1 LLFPDSLFFFGGE
14 YRHPAKIMSAK
25 SVKIWQIA
33 TKLSLLAIFVTIWAN
48 PASLFAQ
55 RARFGDSFV
64 IPNAQVSPPLIG
76 TPPQQQFL
84 PGALPTTQAPPTT
97 IPALPQGVQPAIGS
111 GIPLTGTQFQQPG
124 TTGLPQLPQGAAL
137 GQPVLVQTQTF
148 DPFATQPAGG
158 GVFGTT
164 PSTLP
169 FSNPAF
175 PQNPSVTPPPFIYPP
190 PANGMPQPA
199 QPGFYAPGQA
209 NWFNQGNGASSNS
222 PTAWPNE
229 MWNRVRSSEV
239 YRLLERPRFRHT
251 YIAPLDARYLGW
263 NEAEIATTIAIPNFA
278 FAAQPLRLSPGF
290 TFNFWEGPDTAVTGV
305 DLPARTYD
313 AFLAGDYS
321 SSWERQFGAELNL
334 TVGVY
339 SDFQEV
345 NTDSIRITGLGLG
358 WVRLNNTT
366 TVKAGIEY
374 LDRLDVK
381 LLPAIGVFIYPTQ
394 DLKLDIYFPR
404 PRIAQRLPN
413 LGNYEVW
420 AYIGGEYGGG
430 SWTIE
435 RLGGIG
441 DQVDVND
448 IRVFGGLE
456 WMGGAGVTG
465 FVEFGY
471 VFDRELVY
479 ASMAAIPVPID
490 DSYMVRAGIA
500 F

>member
-1 LLFPDSLFFFGGE
+1 MGRK
-14 YRHPAKIMSAK
+14 YRHLARVMSANLM
-25 SVKIWQIA
+25 KIWQNA
-33 TKLSLLAIFVTIWAN
+33 AKLSMLAIVVTLWAI
-48 PASLFAQ
+48 PVSLFAQ

-64 IPNAQVSPPLIG
+64 IPNAQISPPMIG
-76 TPPQQQFL
+76 TAPQQQPFIS
-84 PGALPTTQAPPTT
+84 GQPTLQPPAAT
-97 IPALPQGVQPAIGS
+97 IPTLPQGGS
-111 GIPLTGTQFQQPG
+111 I
-124 TTGLPQLPQGAAL
+124 

-158 GVFGTT
+158 GVFGTSPT
-164 PSTLP
+164 AVP

-175 PQNPSVTPPPFIYPP
+175 PQTPSVTPPPFIYPP
-190 PANGMPQPA
+190 PATGYT
-199 QPGFYAPGQA
+199 QPGFYSPGQA

-239 YRLLERPRFRHT
+239 YRLLERPRYRHT
-251 YIAPLDARYLGW
+251 FIAPTGTRYLGW
-263 NEAEIATTIAIPNFA
+263 NEAEIATTLAVPNPFYS
-278 FAAQPLRLSPGF
+278 AQPLRLSPGF
-290 TFNFWEGPDTAVTGV
+290 TFNFWEGPDTGVTGV
-305 DLPARTYD
+305 ELPARTYD

-321 SSWERQFGAELNL
+321 TSWERQFGAELNL

-339 SDFQEV
+339 SDFSAV

-366 TVKAGIEY
+366 TVKVGIEY
-374 LDRLDVK
+374 LDRLDIK

-404 PRIAQRLPN
+404 PRLAQRLPN

-435 RLGGIG
+435 QMGGLD

-456 WMGGAGVTG
+456 WMGPAQVTG

-471 VFDRELVY
+471 VFNRELVY
-479 ASMAAIPVPID
+479 ATMAATPVPID
-490 DSYMVRAGIA
+490 DSYMIRAGIA